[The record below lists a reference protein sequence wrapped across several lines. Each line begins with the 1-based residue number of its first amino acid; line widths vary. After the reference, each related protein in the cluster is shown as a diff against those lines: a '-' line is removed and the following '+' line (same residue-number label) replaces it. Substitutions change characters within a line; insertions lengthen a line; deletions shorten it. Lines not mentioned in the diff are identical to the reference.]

1 MTSPA
6 NKRPLRV
13 SIALIV
19 LALTAATACS
29 DASEPA
35 AVGEEREDRG
45 REVYASS
52 CASCH
57 GDRLQG
63 TEKGPPQLSVV
74 YEPGHHPDASYES
87 AIVNGA
93 PQHHWNFGDMPPVE
107 DVTQDEI
114 EAVIAYIRAEQQ
126 RLGFEPYPPE

>member
-1 MTSPA
+1 MTSSVGHW
-6 NKRPLRV
+6 RLRI
-13 SIALIV
+13 SAALVV
-19 LALTAATACS
+19 LAATSATACS
-29 DASEPA
+29 DAAEPV
-35 AVGEEREDRG
+35 AVEEGLQDRG
-45 REVYASS
+45 SEVYASS

-63 TEKGPPQLSVV
+63 TDKGPPQLSVV

-93 PQHHWNFGDMPPVE
+93 PQHHWNFGDMPAVE
-107 DVTQDEI
+107 DVTQEEI
-114 EAVIAYIRAEQQ
+114 DAVIAYIRAEQE